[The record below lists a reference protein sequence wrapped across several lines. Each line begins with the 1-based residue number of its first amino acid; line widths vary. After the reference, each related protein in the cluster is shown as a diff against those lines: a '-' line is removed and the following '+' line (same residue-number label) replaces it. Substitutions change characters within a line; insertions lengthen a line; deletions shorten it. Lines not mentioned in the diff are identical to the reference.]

1 MGIMAYSLLWVMQD
15 FVHQPNHP
23 DLNIIQISITRS
35 LHRRRCTALPFSATR
50 NLKREQPERLLMAQL
65 VRGLLPCT
73 SCDSS
78 ACNALCFQ
86 LFSHCDEQGIYTE
99 SLSVGLCD
107 KKPKPK
113 TSCPVSEDKLVDGR
127 AQHVVTRHLKVVT
140 WG

>member
-65 VRGLLPCT
+65 VRVCCHAHRVVAVPAT
-73 SCDSS
+73 
-78 ACNALCFQ
+78 
-86 LFSHCDEQGIYTE
+86 
-99 SLSVGLCD
+99 LSVPTL
-107 KKPKPK
+107 
-113 TSCPVSEDKLVDGR
+113 
-127 AQHVVTRHLKVVT
+127 
-140 WG
+140 